1 MTIIVRELE
10 NHVFRFDIN
19 ESSIS
24 KKPWPHG
31 GPVGM
36 ENFHL
41 RYMGAELGCLN
52 TQKHSLNK

>member
-1 MTIIVRELE
+1 VTIIVRELE

-19 ESSIS
+19 ESSIG
-24 KKPWPHG
+24 KEPWPHG

-52 TQKHSLNK
+52 TQKRI